1 MGCAGRRQLPALAGI
16 QSRTVDAQRIC
27 PAVVRRRKGASPMQ
41 IDTRITFG
49 GLAHSFWTFHP
60 FTSDGESGKIDF
72 SGGSVRVDYD
82 RTLRKSDATG
92 QFDSLKWADGA
103 GGQGTI
109 TNFTVEGHNTVD
121 RKSTRLNSSH

>member
-1 MGCAGRRQLPALAGI
+1 MLFFFFFKQKTAY
-16 QSRTVDAQRIC
+16 VMRI
-27 PAVVRRRKGASPMQ
+27 
-41 IDTRITFG
+41 
-49 GLAHSFWTFHP
+49 
-60 FTSDGESGKIDF
+60 SDWSSDVFSSDLKIDF

-82 RTLRKSDATG
+82 RTLRKSDASG

-109 TNFTVEGHNTVD
+109 TNFTVEGHNTVAAQGDVQVHNVVRVERITAQHPGSPD